1 LRRTVLFV
9 PAGIKSVDIR
19 DATRAELRGSGE
31 INVPHKSGHII
42 GVDIGGSKVAAGI
55 VSSSGNVLA
64 NARARMVTDKGE
76 HEGLSPVFTVI
87 DKLLQ
92 KQNDIS
98 LLGIGV
104 SVPGWVDSRRGVLL
118 SATNVPC
125 WKNYPLADAVQ
136 QRYRVP
142 VRLANDAK
150 AAILGEAIWGAAS
163 GYKNAFYVS
172 LGTGIGTGIIIEGR
186 LYYGRTGMAGEGG
199 HMSIDSAG
207 PMCGCGKRG
216 CIEMYASGTAIG
228 RRARQMLKEDPSRG
242 SRLLGLVNGDI
253 DAVSGEIV
261 GQAVRLGDVL
271 AITVLREAADALAI
285 WLGNIIDLL
294 EPEVIVLGGGLAQQ
308 MTESLNEIRHKL
320 DTWAINPQQGQI
332 PIVKAVYQAESGIV
346 GAASLCLSRSRRW
359 LSNWQEKSKVPRKT
373 VARRVTR

>member
-1 LRRTVLFV
+1 
-9 PAGIKSVDIR
+9 
-19 DATRAELRGSGE
+19 
-31 INVPHKSGHII
+31 
-42 GVDIGGSKVAAGI
+42 
-55 VSSSGNVLA
+55 
-64 NARARMVTDKGE
+64 
-76 HEGLSPVFTVI
+76 
-87 DKLLQ
+87 
-92 KQNDIS
+92 
-98 LLGIGV
+98 
-104 SVPGWVDSRRGVLL
+104 
-118 SATNVPC
+118 
-125 WKNYPLADAVQ
+125 
-136 QRYRVP
+136 
-142 VRLANDAK
+142 
-150 AAILGEAIWGAAS
+150 
-163 GYKNAFYVS
+163 
-172 LGTGIGTGIIIEGR
+172 
-186 LYYGRTGMAGEGG
+186 MAGEGG

-228 RRARQMLKEDPSRG
+228 RRARQMLKEDPSSG